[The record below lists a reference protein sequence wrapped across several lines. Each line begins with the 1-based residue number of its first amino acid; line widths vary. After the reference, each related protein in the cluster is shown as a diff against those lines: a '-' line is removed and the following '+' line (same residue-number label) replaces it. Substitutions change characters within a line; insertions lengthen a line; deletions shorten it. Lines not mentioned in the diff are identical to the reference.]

1 LKEVSVCPGQFFHD
15 GRLLVHGLQDAVLV
29 RAEFLEF
36 GFEELVF
43 LAGGRFFVE
52 DEDIADVVGVDL
64 CMVSKIQ

>member
-1 LKEVSVCPGQFFHD
+1 
-15 GRLLVHGLQDAVLV
+15 VHGLQDAVLV
-29 RAEFLEF
+29 RAEF
-36 GFEELVF
+36 LVF